1 MVRYARPVIVD
12 EPVRGSF
19 AYLDHP
25 GILSL
30 SGLEQMRRFQRKEY
44 PYAPIWYLF
53 GTDLVDVGI
62 GTATWRLPAS
72 RWLQSAAGVI
82 PGGVLAFAAD
92 AALGGAIYTTFE
104 PGFILATSDLSLNFV
119 RPPGADCGAIIAR
132 GRLIQSGRTQAL
144 SEATVEDGHG
154 RLLAHATSR
163 CVITEVPG
171 PLPEPPEKPV
181 PWPEYEGPHPFQRP
195 AEGDIVPQ
203 EVWDR
208 MDGREMVRA
217 WQRGELPWAPLSL
230 LLGIREVE
238 GAEGGWECT
247 IPASPWFATAGGTF
261 YGGTIGLLADLSI
274 HGAVHTVVDPGTS
287 WGTLDLKVRFLR
299 PVPPD
304 GRPLRATAR
313 VAHRGRRI
321 VVASAEV
328 VTADDKVAALA
339 DASVMVMPGRPWT
352 PSRPAAPMDEPAEAE
367 PET

>member
-1 MVRYARPVIVD
+1 VIVD

-19 AYLDHP
+19 AYLEHP

-72 RWLQSAAGVI
+72 GWLQSAAGVI

-104 PGFILATSDLSLNFV
+104 PGFVLATSDLAMNFL
-119 RPPGADCGAIIAR
+119 RPPASDCGAIIAR
-132 GRLIQSGRTQAL
+132 GRLIQSGRSQAL

-171 PLPEPPEKPV
+171 PLPDPPEKPI
-181 PWPEYEGPHPFQRP
+181 PWPEYRGPHPFQRP
-195 AEGDIVPQ
+195 PEGGIVPQ

-208 MDGREMVRA
+208 MDGQEMHRA
-217 WQRGELPWAPLSL
+217 WQRGRLPEAPLSL
-230 LLGIREVE
+230 LMGIRGE
-238 GAEGGWECT
+238 GSSDGAFSCA
-247 IPASPWFATAGGTF
+247 IPASPWFTTAGGTF
-261 YGGTIGLLADLSI
+261 YGGAVALLADHAI
-274 HGAVHTVVDPGTS
+274 HGAVHGAVPSATS

-299 PVPPD
+299 PVTPD
-304 GRPLRATAR
+304 ERPLRATAR

-328 VTADDKVAALA
+328 VTADGKEAALA
-339 DASVMVMPGRPWT
+339 DASVMLLPGRPWM
-352 PSRPAAPMDEPAEAE
+352 PSRPAAPIDEAQEGDAEG
-367 PET
+367 